1 MHEKQ
6 LKIILWLIFRKEDY
20 KCRGFLNI
28 LCGWVF
34 GLYLGF
40 GNNKL
45 VEKAVDNQIKNEILN
60 K

>member
-6 LKIILWLIFRKEDY
+6 LKRILRIAFRKEDY
-20 KCRGFLNI
+20 KYRGFLNI
-28 LCGWVF
+28 LCGLVS